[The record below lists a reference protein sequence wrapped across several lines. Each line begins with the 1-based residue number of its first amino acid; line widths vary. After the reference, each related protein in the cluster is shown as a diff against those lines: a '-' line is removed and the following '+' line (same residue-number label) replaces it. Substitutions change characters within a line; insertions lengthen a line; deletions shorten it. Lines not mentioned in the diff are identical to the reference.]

1 MKNVKRISLL
11 GLVNVLVSK
20 DVNKGCNFIGF
31 DALTDVKLKGGKSNP
46 QQGLVQKEHNGALG
60 ILFSN
65 KNGSSYAKM
74 VNRRLEAEGKEA
86 NFEAGKL
93 PWGNRVQGTAV
104 IEHKGQFYVQVIYN
118 QKAVNLLQ
126 YVEKSG
132 IVLSKSDTDL
142 VESMKN
148 TIVGF
153 ESKNGTINYK
163 LNGEEIAKDEI
174 IGLPES
180 KSNGKQGGLSEDFKV
195 IVRTFKLSSLTSIR
209 VNGTQ
214 YIIED

>member
-1 MKNVKRISLL
+1 MKNVERISLL

-20 DVNKGCNFIGF
+20 DVNRGCNLISF
-31 DALTDVKLKGGKSNP
+31 DALTDVALKGGKSNP
-46 QQGLVQKEHNGALG
+46 QQGLVQKEHTGAMG

-65 KNGSSYAKM
+65 KNGSSYGKM
-74 VNRRLEAEGKEA
+74 VNRRLELEGKEA
-86 NFEAGKL
+86 DFEAGKL
-93 PWGNRVQGTAV
+93 PWGNRVEGTAV

-126 YVEKSG
+126 KVEEMG
-132 IVLSKSDTDL
+132 IVLSKSDVEL
-142 VESMKN
+142 VEAMKR

-153 ESKNGTINYK
+153 ESRNGNIAYK
-163 LNGEEIAKDEI
+163 FNGEDIAKDEI

-180 KSNGKQGGLSEDFKV
+180 SSNGKQGGLSDDMKV
-195 IVRTFKLSSLTSIR
+195 IVRTFKLSSLTGIR
-209 VNGTQ
+209 VNGKS